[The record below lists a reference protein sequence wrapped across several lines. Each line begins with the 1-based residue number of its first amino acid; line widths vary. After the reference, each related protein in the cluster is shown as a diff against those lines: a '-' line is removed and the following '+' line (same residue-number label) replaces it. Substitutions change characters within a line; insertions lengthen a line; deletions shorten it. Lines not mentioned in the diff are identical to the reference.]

1 MQLFSMLLLLYA
13 AVLATVQGQILA
25 PGQDPGSKQIPNPW
39 IEGVESPFPIDAVF
53 PLVPDLQNF
62 DARWFVI
69 IPATFRYFPDLT
81 PTLRFAD
88 PTSVIWV
95 RALRL
100 AAVYGALSFHSCFVL
115 GFFSRCMLT
124 CLSLIHI

>member
-1 MQLFSMLLLLYA
+1 MMQLCSILLLLCLA
-13 AVLATVQGQILA
+13 APIQGQILA
-25 PGQDPGSKQIPNPW
+25 PGQDPGAKQIPNPW
-39 IEGVESPFPIDAVF
+39 IEGVKSPFPIDAVF
-53 PLVPDLQNF
+53 PLVPDLRNF

-69 IPATFRYFPDLT
+69 IPATFAYFPDLT

-100 AAVYGALSFHSCFVL
+100 AAVYGGLSTHCFFVL
-115 GFFSRCMLT
+115 GFY
-124 CLSLIHI
+124 